1 MIKCYTHAVPNHLL
15 YNQTNSDVI
24 TTWCSSLSLDD
35 DAPES
40 VLHGATTFTLCTE
53 ADADCSISDVPVVP
67 STVATVI
74 LVTSPRGN

>member
-1 MIKCYTHAVPNHLL
+1 MQFLIIYCVIRPDNPAVPP
-15 YNQTNSDVI
+15 
-24 TTWCSSLSLDD
+24 LSLDD

-67 STVATVI
+67 STVVMVI
-74 LVTSPRGN
+74 LVRSPKG